1 MKPMLLIAKNNELE
15 LATMNPII
23 KAQLSTFRE
32 MNPNENLS
40 ESDLFEVMSVFSIEN
55 GILGENID
63 PFKAHLKGTEF
74 GIDGVAVLIQGTLC
88 SDVDE
93 AMEILSHGKNHT
105 SEFHFFQSKT
115 SDSLDYGNISKFLD
129 AVYDFF
135 TSEALVKSVQLEN
148 LVEVKDAIYA
158 SAAKTSPSLRCYYCT
173 TGTGQVSDVIQ
184 QLIEA
189 NKARLS
195 ELNIFNDIHIECVG
209 AKIIQNGF
217 RSATNSSSAKLNF
230 QKAITM
236 PYHEKVD
243 EAYIGYVPASEILAI
258 ALGEPD
264 QEGQRHINRTLFY
277 DNVRDFNPDS
287 EINKSII
294 SELEL
299 GDNAS
304 FVFKNNGIT
313 IVSKSIDRKGDIFS
327 LEDYQIVN
335 GCQTTN
341 ILNCIRDKA
350 ETISVPLR
358 LIGCSDTDFVSS
370 IIMGTN
376 RQNEVREDQFW
387 AMLPFMKDLEEYCAA
402 QSVDARIFIE
412 RRDNQY
418 RDTSIERTRIFRP
431 SDLMKVAAAMF
442 FYQPHRA
449 ARDHRGIRKEFS
461 KRIFSNNHN
470 VELYHLSALS
480 LYKFDYLIRSGKVDR
495 SRVIFRFYALY
506 ALVKRYWNTPDVLD
520 ASSKSQKKVKD
531 AVFAVINDNDKFAV
545 QIEEVASHLERI
557 ITESGITSREKIRDY
572 IRTESVVDEFTHRLF
587 TSK

>member
-1 MKPMLLIAKNNELE
+1 MA
-15 LATMNPII
+15 MNPIV
-23 KAQLSTFRE
+23 KAQLKTFKE
-32 MNPNENLS
+32 MNPNEVMS
-40 ESDLFEVMSVFSIEN
+40 ESNLFEVMSIFALEN

-63 PFKAHLKGTEF
+63 PFRAHLKGSEF
-74 GIDGVAVLIQGTLC
+74 GIDGVAISIQGSLC
-88 SDVDE
+88 TDIDE
-93 AMEILSHGKNHT
+93 AAEVLSIGKNHT
-105 SEFHFFQSKT
+105 SDFHFYQSKT
-115 SDSLDYGNISKFLD
+115 SDSLDYGDISKFLD

-135 TSEALVKSVQLEN
+135 TTQTLVTGAQLES
-148 LVEVKDAIYA
+148 LVEVKDEIYA
-158 SAAKTSPSLRCYYCT
+158 KAAKTSPSLRCYYCT
-173 TGTGQVSDVIQ
+173 TGTGNVSTLIQ
-184 QLIEA
+184 QLIET

-217 RSATNSSSAKLNF
+217 RSATNSSSAKLTF

-236 PYHEKVD
+236 PSHEKVD

-258 ALGEPD
+258 ALGEAD
-264 QEGQRHINRTLFY
+264 QEGVRHINRSLFY
-277 DNVRDFNPDS
+277 DNVRDFNPES

-294 SELEL
+294 EELEL
-299 GDNAS
+299 GDDAS

-313 IVSKSIDRKGDIFS
+313 VVSKSIDRKGDIFT

-341 ILNCIRDKA
+341 ILAHIREKA
-350 ETISVPLR
+350 EGISVPLR

-370 IIMGTN
+370 VIIGTN

-387 AMLPFMKDLEEYCAA
+387 AMRPFMKDLEEYCAS
-402 QSVDARIFIE
+402 QSGDARIYIE

-418 RDTSIERTRIFRP
+418 RDISIERTRILRP

-461 KRIFSNNHN
+461 GRIFSEDHN
-470 VELYHLSALS
+470 VELYHVAALA
-480 LYKFDYLIRSGKVDR
+480 LYKFDYLVRTAKVDR

-506 ALVKRYWNTPDVLD
+506 ALVKKHWITPDILD
-520 ASSKSQKKVKD
+520 AAPKSQRKVKD
-531 AVFAVINDNDKFAV
+531 AVIAVLNDNDKFAS
-545 QIEEVASHLERI
+545 QIEEVASHLEKI
-557 ITESGITSREKIRDY
+557 ISESGITTREKIRDY
-572 IRTESVVDEFTHRLF
+572 IRTESVVDEFTRRLF
-587 TSK
+587 PGQRN